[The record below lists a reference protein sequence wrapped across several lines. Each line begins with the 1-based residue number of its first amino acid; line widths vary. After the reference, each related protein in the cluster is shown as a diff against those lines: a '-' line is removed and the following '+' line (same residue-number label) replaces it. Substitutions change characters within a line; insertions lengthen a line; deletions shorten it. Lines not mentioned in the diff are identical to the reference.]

1 MNKLVITLMAVMMLG
16 LAGCASQQAAMK
28 DAVKSA
34 TAKATPVASGS
45 PLDPGDPSP
54 LPEIA
59 PVDEVS
65 YTPLPM

>member
-1 MNKLVITLMAVMMLG
+1 MNRLAIALMAVMMLA
-16 LAGCASQQAAMK
+16 LAGCAAQQAAVK

-34 TAKATPVASGS
+34 TATPVASGS

-54 LPEIA
+54 LPDIA

-65 YTPLPM
+65 YPPLPM

>member
-1 MNKLVITLMAVMMLG
+1 MNKLVIALMAVMMLG
-16 LAGCASQQAAMK
+16 VAGCASQQAAMK

-34 TAKATPVASGS
+34 TATPVASGS

-54 LPEIA
+54 LPDIA